1 MPSSNLRDVM
11 RSGGLVALV
20 LIGITSAALAADVRD
35 KLRIPVGH
43 AEVVQSDA
51 EVRTVAIGEQA
62 IADAAVG
69 SARTV
74 VVNAKAPGITNL
86 VVYNEGGR
94 YKIYEIEVYIPNLD
108 KEVMLHVNVSELSD
122 RASRVLGFDFY
133 GSGRTNTPWIDG
145 AVQGGLFTTKV
156 NSPTF
161 PLDPGPSSDGII
173 KYGRNDGRLALQVNW
188 QALEQSGDIRTLANP
203 TLVARSGEQASFL
216 SGGEFP
222 VPVATSSGNTAGGTT
237 VTIQWREFG
246 VKVVFTPT
254 VLENGQIQLKV
265 APEVSQL
272 DFSNPLS
279 LNGFG
284 LPILISRKASTTV
297 TLNAGENLV
306 IGGLKQT
313 EKSKATK
320 RVPFLGRI
328 PLLGLLFTT
337 QSTSSTEKDLLIVV
351 SPEMVDN
358 ASTTMPPLPTDRPER
373 K

>member
-35 KLRIPVGH
+35 KIRIPVGH

-156 NSPTF
+156 NSPSF
-161 PLDPGPSSDGII
+161 PLDPGPATDGII

-222 VPVATSSGNTAGGTT
+222 VPISTVSSGTTGST

-254 VLENGQIQLKV
+254 VLENGAIQLKV

-272 DFSNPLS
+272 DFSNPLA
-279 LNGFG
+279 LNGFVV
-284 LPILISRKASTTV
+284 PILISRKASTTV

-313 EKSKATK
+313 EKSKTTR
-320 RVPFLGRI
+320 RVPFIGRI
-328 PLLGLLFTT
+328 PLLGLLFTS

-351 SPEMVDN
+351 SPEMVDTAMN
-358 ASTTMPPLPTDRPER
+358 TMPPLPTDRPER